1 MATDAVAAAL
11 VEKIQHQARR
21 IAELEEELRVARGA
35 SLHAMLGQLRARQAI
50 LLYVGTDH
58 ADAFMQEIAE
68 KFGSEVASSVSNSL
82 FVLDNAPVPASVRD
96 ALRSASKQGLD
107 RW

>member
-1 MATDAVAAAL
+1 MANDAVAAVL

-21 IAELEEELRVARGA
+21 IAELEDELRVERGR

-50 LLYVGTDH
+50 LLYVGTGH
-58 ADAFMQEIAE
+58 ADDFIRQIAE
-68 KFGSEVASSVSNSL
+68 EFGSEVASSVSNSL

-96 ALRSASKQGLD
+96 ALRSATKHGLD